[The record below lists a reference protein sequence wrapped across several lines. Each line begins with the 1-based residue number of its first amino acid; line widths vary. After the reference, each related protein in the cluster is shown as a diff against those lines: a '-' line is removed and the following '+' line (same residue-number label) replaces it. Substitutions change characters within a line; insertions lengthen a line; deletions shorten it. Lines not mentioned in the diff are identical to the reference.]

1 MKRSCDIAS
10 LVDLLVKLVDFL
22 ESSEEEIINTY
33 MAIRRLGSSIIF
45 FINYFPYVIFEFYV
59 KQARLV
65 YFHTFV

>member
-33 MAIRRLGSSIIF
+33 MAIRRPGSSIIF

>member
-1 MKRSCDIAS
+1 MKRSCDVAS

-45 FINYFPYVIFEFYV
+45 FINYFPVCN
-59 KQARLV
+59 L
-65 YFHTFV
+65 

>member
-22 ESSEEEIINTY
+22 ELSEEEIINTY

-45 FINYFPYVIFEFYV
+45 FINYFPYVIFEFYI